1 MPIIDRKRVLSGLK
15 VQNAMRR
22 AVIHLPEDGS
32 IEKAIRYFIKYK
44 ANAILITDAEHRA
57 VGVVSKTDVMGA
69 YYAGLPIETPLG
81 VVMIGPPLFCRPED
95 SLESALVTMRTNKI
109 HRLYVLGDAAKQ
121 AVGVLAYP
129 DIVGMLYR
137 YCRKCNKSILNK
149 KSTSGENLADR
160 FTVREV
166 MTPSVQAY
174 GENQSLLEVMEGLS
188 AHRFGAVLIK
198 GADDLPAGVVSKTD
212 LITAYKHGISSEA
225 EARTIMS
232 APVRACDEEGL
243 LIMAIKMM
251 IFSDIHR
258 LFVYREAPKNIVG
271 VLTLS
276 DIAWVRSGSCR
287 ACMISRI
294 EIEM

>member
-1 MPIIDRKRVLSGLK
+1 
-15 VQNAMRR
+15 MRR
-22 AVIHLPEDGS
+22 DFIYLPEDGS
-32 IEKAIRYFIKYK
+32 IENAIRYLIKYK
-44 ANAILITDAEHRA
+44 VDAILVTDAEDRA

-95 SLESALVTMRTNKI
+95 PLESALVTMRSNKI
-109 HRLYVLGDAAKQ
+109 HRLYVRGDGAEQ
-121 AVGVLAYP
+121 AVGVLAYT

-137 YCRKCNKSILNK
+137 YCRKCKKSILNK
-149 KSTSGENLADR
+149 NRAWGENLADR

-174 GENQSLLEVMEGLS
+174 GETQTLLEVMEGLS
-188 AHRFGAVLIK
+188 AHRFGAVLIN
-198 GADDLPAGVVSKTD
+198 GADDRPVGVLSKTD
-212 LITAYKHGISSEA
+212 LIMAYKHGISPEA
-225 EARTIMS
+225 EAGTIMN
-232 APVRACDEEGL
+232 APVRAYDEQGL
-243 LIMAIKMM
+243 LIKAIKMM

-258 LFVYREAPKNIVG
+258 LFVYKEAPKNIVG

-276 DIAWVRSGSCR
+276 DIAWIRSGSCR

-294 EIEM
+294 EIER